1 MIILDTCHAGA
12 VDWTIADLYESRLM
26 GFSVGSGIHV
36 LSAATS
42 QQLANEG
49 YRGHG
54 HFTYFVLKALDGY
67 ADANGDRKITVVE
80 MSPYVKLKVE
90 KVTKGA
96 QKPITINYGKD
107 VVMSKR

>member
-1 MIILDTCHAGA
+1 MMILDTCHAGA

-67 ADANGDRKITVVE
+67 ADTNGDRKITVV
-80 MSPYVKLKVE
+80 
-90 KVTKGA
+90 
-96 QKPITINYGKD
+96 
-107 VVMSKR
+107 